1 MRREKRKIN
10 FSHYCVKRLVLSQF
24 IFLVEVLVIV
34 FYVLLGLFLVVFC
47 LETRLCCIFF
57 PYAI

>member
-1 MRREKRKIN
+1 MRTEKRKIN

-34 FYVLLGLFLVVFC
+34 FYDLLG
-47 LETRLCCIFF
+47 
-57 PYAI
+57 